1 MSGHFLLRQYL
12 TSLALISLGCGIYV
26 IYTFGSLALMAYK
39 DGFSD
44 IAIISLLVGVSLGLI
59 FFFLGIKAFIL
70 TGEVK

>member
-1 MSGHFLLRQYL
+1 MSGHFLFRQYL

-44 IAIISLLVGVSLGLI
+44 LASISLLAGVSLGLI
-59 FFFLGIKAFIL
+59 FFFLFIEAFIL
-70 TGEVK
+70 IEEVE